1 MEARTCNSDHQFIE
15 SNLHK
20 NNGHEMHRTDDDPE
34 EEEEAHDDDDD
45 DGDDDDDDDGDDDD
59 DDDVDGDDGRG
70 LTCAPGQRSLAH
82 LKPYRHLRS
91 LAHLKSA
98 PKKHLMHWL
107 TCASQSLTCA
117 CGGLGVGS

>member
-34 EEEEAHDDDDD
+34 EEEEEAHDD
-45 DGDDDDDDDGDDDD
+45 DDDD

-70 LTCAPGQRSLAH
+70 LTCAPKQRSLAH